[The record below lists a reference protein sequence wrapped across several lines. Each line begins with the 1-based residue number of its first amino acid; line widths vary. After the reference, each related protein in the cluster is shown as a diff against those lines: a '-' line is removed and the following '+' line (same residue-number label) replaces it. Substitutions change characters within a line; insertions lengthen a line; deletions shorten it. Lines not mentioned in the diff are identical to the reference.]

1 MADVTLDAVEVRVLG
16 SLVEKELTTPDYY
29 PMTLNALTAACNQK
43 SNREPVVSF
52 EEEDVLRALESLQ
65 RKRLAGTATAAY
77 SRVPK
82 YRHALAEQFGLERP
96 ALAALSLLML
106 RGPQTVG
113 EIRGRAGRLYT
124 FETLEQ
130 VERELEVLVQHEPP
144 LATLLPRLPGQ
155 KEQRYAHLLAGEPE
169 VSAEPPPVLE
179 VHYGDAARIQALE
192 EEVAALR
199 DEVQALAA
207 AFRAFREQ
215 FE

>member
-1 MADVTLDAVEVRVLG
+1 
-16 SLVEKELTTPDYY
+16 
-29 PMTLNALTAACNQK
+29 
-43 SNREPVVSF
+43 NREPVVSF

-65 RKRLAGTATAAY
+65 RKRLAGTATTAY

-130 VERELEVLVQHEPP
+130 VERELEALVQHEPP

-155 KEQRYAHLLAGEPE
+155 KEQR
-169 VSAEPPPVLE
+169 
-179 VHYGDAARIQALE
+179 
-192 EEVAALR
+192 
-199 DEVQALAA
+199 
-207 AFRAFREQ
+207 
-215 FE
+215 